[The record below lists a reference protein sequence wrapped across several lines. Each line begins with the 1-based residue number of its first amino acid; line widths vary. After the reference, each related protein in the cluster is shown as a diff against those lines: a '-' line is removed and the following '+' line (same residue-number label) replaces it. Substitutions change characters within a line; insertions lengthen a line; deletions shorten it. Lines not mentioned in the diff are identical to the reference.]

1 MLGGCGAVPLRPQ
14 KLAPNDKSAAAWAP
28 TVAGRR
34 GPLHAGEPVRV
45 QPCGW
50 IAAAGGGRRGSMAAA
65 GLPPSDREGRAGLEA
80 ELGEG
85 LNQLRRDVLQ
95 PS

>member
-1 MLGGCGAVPLRPQ
+1 
-14 KLAPNDKSAAAWAP
+14 
-28 TVAGRR
+28 
-34 GPLHAGEPVRV
+34 
-45 QPCGW
+45 
-50 IAAAGGGRRGSMAAA
+50 MAAA